1 MTIKSFIKNQSN
13 SLTILIFTIIIA
25 LLIYYN
31 PYKIISNYSNSFI
44 FIISLILVIITSLI
58 TYKNSNKNTNYQD
71 LKEFFIKIIFFISFV
86 FIFIF
91 SLFFLTYLI
100 INFNFSLNIFI
111 YSINLLIIIG
121 ILALFFKF
129 FEYAL
134 KINNVEDNILLEFL
148 LNIIFYIPCLFID
161 LIEFLKYQ
169 YKITSKTI
177 WIIFIIEIILIS
189 IRILLP
195 ILYKLYIQYFSYSYI
210 IEEGPIYLEKKKVVG
225 VFENLDN
232 LDISSNYNFAISC
245 KIWINPQPKSTSS
258 AYNKQTPLLNYGDII
273 VIYYNKNKL
282 EIYAATTHD
291 NYGYSNKLIK
301 VYEVKDILYQR
312 WNNIV
317 INYFGGTLDLFLN
330 NELILSQINIT
341 PLLFPNQIIC
351 GSENG
356 INGGIKSLKFYN
368 KTLSK
373 NDVNYI
379 YYS

>member
-210 IEEGPIYLEKKKVVG
+210 IEEGPIYL
-225 VFENLDN
+225 
-232 LDISSNYNFAISC
+232 
-245 KIWINPQPKSTSS
+245 
-258 AYNKQTPLLNYGDII
+258 
-273 VIYYNKNKL
+273 
-282 EIYAATTHD
+282 
-291 NYGYSNKLIK
+291 
-301 VYEVKDILYQR
+301 
-312 WNNIV
+312 
-317 INYFGGTLDLFLN
+317 
-330 NELILSQINIT
+330 
-341 PLLFPNQIIC
+341 
-351 GSENG
+351 
-356 INGGIKSLKFYN
+356 
-368 KTLSK
+368 
-373 NDVNYI
+373 
-379 YYS
+379 